1 MKKRIS
7 IFFIFLGMLCLLASC
22 SMNENYAAK
31 IRKANEKNTPYS
43 YAEVIKKLG
52 DPTEH
57 RTSSGTKTYPFNT
70 DNFTGFAVWY
80 VGYNSEEE
88 YNEAYNAGKKV
99 KSMLITFEDGYA
111 VNAMYSDIQK

>member
-1 MKKRIS
+1 
-7 IFFIFLGMLCLLASC
+7 MLCLLASC

-80 VGYNSEEE
+80 VGIT
-88 YNEAYNAGKKV
+88 AKKNIM
-99 KSMLITFEDGYA
+99 KLIMLA
-111 VNAMYSDIQK
+111 KKLNQCLLLLKMVML